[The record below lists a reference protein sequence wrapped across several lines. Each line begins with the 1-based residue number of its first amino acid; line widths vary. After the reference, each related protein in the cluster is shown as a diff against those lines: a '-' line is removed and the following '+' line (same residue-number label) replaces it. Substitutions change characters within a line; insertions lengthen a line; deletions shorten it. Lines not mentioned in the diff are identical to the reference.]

1 MFPLASSS
9 NVSIQNRLLDWKL
22 MKARHVEYPD
32 HFVKH
37 VRTIGL
43 CPEDFITGKTRT
55 KKKKKREKGRQRRF
69 LAMQSRTKLSSSW
82 ISAAWTCFVKH
93 LPSPHFHLR
102 CLPQCPDL
110 VPFPVSEQP
119 SLLLSP
125 PTCIPQWWLE
135 RMIKTPV
142 NPASLPKIRR

>member
-22 MKARHVEYPD
+22 MKAPHVEYPD

-55 KKKKKREKGRQRRF
+55 KKKKRERKEDKEDF
-69 LAMQSRTKLSSSW
+69 
-82 ISAAWTCFVKH
+82 
-93 LPSPHFHLR
+93 
-102 CLPQCPDL
+102 
-110 VPFPVSEQP
+110 
-119 SLLLSP
+119 
-125 PTCIPQWWLE
+125 
-135 RMIKTPV
+135 
-142 NPASLPKIRR
+142 